1 MAEGS
6 RVMDGV
12 KSAQR
17 VFAILE
23 YFERQ
28 RRAVSV
34 SEVARAY
41 GYPVSSVSMLMR
53 TMVQMGYL
61 EYRGGDRTYQ
71 PTSRLLFLVEWV
83 GHSLYDS
90 QVLSALVTRLG
101 EETGETILVGMQ
113 NGMRL
118 QYVQVVE
125 ATGPVRLNV
134 ASGDFRD
141 LTQTAMGQ
149 VLLARHDDAYIDR
162 FLRRVNAEC
171 ADPAR
176 HLDRA
181 LWMARLREVRAQGF
195 ATSVDGVVRGGG
207 AVALM
212 LPPRFGATPLAVGVA
227 SLSQIV
233 EQREKIFLALIGE
246 AIAYAERL
254 LPLDRIGDRVG
265 EEP

>member
-1 MAEGS
+1 
-6 RVMDGV
+6 MDGV

-23 YFERQ
+23 YFERE

-34 SEVARAY
+34 SDVAKAY

-90 QVLSALVTRLG
+90 QALHALVTRLG

-118 QYVQVVE
+118 QYVQVVD
-125 ATGPVRLNV
+125 AVGPVRLNV
-134 ASGDFRD
+134 ASGEFRD

-149 VLLARHDDAYIDR
+149 VLLARHEDAYIDR

-171 ADPAR
+171 DDPAK
-176 HLDRA
+176 HLDRGYW
-181 LWMARLREVRAQGF
+181 LDRLRHARETGF
-195 ATSVDGVVRGGG
+195 ALSVDGVVRGGG

-212 LPPRFGATPLAVGVA
+212 LPPRFGATPLAIGVA
-227 SLSQIV
+227 SVSQII
-233 EQREKIFLALIGE
+233 EEKAEAFRAQIHA
-246 AIAYAERL
+246 AIAYAEAL
-254 LPLDRIGDRVG
+254 LPL
-265 EEP
+265 EEAQSMKGVKP